1 MASYCACCG
10 KSLGFG
16 GVQGTVNH
24 LGQKLKLCETCSNN
38 LEEMEQAVV
47 QGDYVGFERQY
58 PRFEAKIIPK
68 QTDESK
74 WFQQWWQD
82 YKGRTEV
89 KFKWKKK
96 EEEEKYFYETMLL
109 TTGDFFEGHHVQ
121 KYLGVVT
128 GETILGTGFLSEFK
142 ASFSDLLGE
151 ESNAFMDKMR
161 QAREA
166 SMKRLKKN
174 ALDLEANAVLGI
186 HFSVLTLGQNMM
198 GVSATGTA
206 VLLEPDAKT

>member
-1 MASYCACCG
+1 MAAKCDYCGAQIP
-10 KSLGFG
+10 FG
-16 GVQGTVNH
+16 GSSSTQTYQGE
-24 LGQKLKLCETCSNN
+24 KFKLCESCFIEWTI
-38 LEEMEQAVV
+38 MERTAR
-47 QGDYVGFERQY
+47 QGNTALFQKQYDAFSARMKQENVAPMVLAWRDSLLNSVIRQ
-58 PRFEAKIIPK
+58 R
-68 QTDESK
+68 QN
-74 WFQQWWQD
+74 
-82 YKGRTEV
+82 
-89 KFKWKKK
+89 
-96 EEEEKYFYETMLL
+96 EEKSNAMLL
-109 TTGDFFEGHHVQ
+109 TTGDFFEDHHVR

-151 ESNAFMDKMR
+151 ESNAFMDKMK